1 MNLYY
6 KSSMISRIPGCLGGS
21 VSIHGAWV
29 KPSTRVI
36 ASLLE
41 RQIIVVCISDPHYIV
56 YTNCVV
62 PTCPSVD
69 NDLYSAST

>member
-21 VSIHGAWV
+21 VGVHGAWV

-36 ASLLE
+36 TFFASLLE
-41 RQIIVVCISDPHYIV
+41 RQIIVVCIGSPLV
-56 YTNCVV
+56 YTNCVTV
-62 PTCPSVD
+62 EP
-69 NDLYSAST
+69 LY